1 MRAGTEN
8 RPGRWGVGATCR
20 GELVNVP
27 GKESPHSPERL
38 VPITWLA
45 IGPDRRRAKGPCSS
59 ADGDG
64 GLNKSHWW
72 LSSIV
77 LLNLSVCLVCWVG
90 RGELRKL
97 VPARSARRRSCQ
109 TRAAERLRRD
119 RAAPAPRTLVNA
131 SEDDI
136 AVASLDRSAVIPAPR
151 CATYMKLLMAF
162 EPPSLSFLPDRG
174 RWFTSCAQA
183 RSMPSALRSGYGDTT
198 AMDSAIL
205 PVSMGRV

>member
-64 GLNKSHWW
+64 GLNKSHCW

-77 LLNLSVCLVCWVG
+77 LLNLSACLVRWVG

-97 VPARSARRRSCQ
+97 VPALSVQSS
-109 TRAAERLRRD
+109 RAAEWLRRD

-131 SEDDI
+131 REDDI
-136 AVASLDRSAVIPAPR
+136 AVASLDRSAGISAPR